1 MQPAELIINL
11 LQQSNVALKVSAN
24 AHVYRQHNYMKRP
37 FAPLGC
43 TVMAQIMPKNRQ
55 SWDIHADT
63 GFIIRTAM
71 EHHLCFHINIVK
83 TRATRISK
91 HQYIMNPLVTPKT
104 LVIKEAL
111 DFTSALRGK
120 VSCDHGKAAE
130 ALQKFS
136 KLFTKI
142 ATTKSEL
149 AKGKRAMKQPPKTPQ
164 YPPSCTTSKAGQ

>member
-11 LQQSNVALKVSAN
+11 LQQSNVAPKVSAN

-43 TVMAQIMPKNRQ
+43 AVMAQIMPKNRQ
-55 SWDIHADT
+55 SWDIHVDT
-63 GFIIRTAM
+63 GFIIGTAM

-83 TRATRISK
+83 TRATRISNTLFFK

-104 LVIKEAL
+104 FVIKEAL

-120 VSCDHGKAAE
+120 VSRDGEAAE

-136 KLFTKI
+136 EIFTKI
-142 ATTKSEL
+142 AMAKSEL
-149 AKGKRAMKQPPKTPQ
+149 AKAKEQ
-164 YPPSCTTSKAGQ
+164 